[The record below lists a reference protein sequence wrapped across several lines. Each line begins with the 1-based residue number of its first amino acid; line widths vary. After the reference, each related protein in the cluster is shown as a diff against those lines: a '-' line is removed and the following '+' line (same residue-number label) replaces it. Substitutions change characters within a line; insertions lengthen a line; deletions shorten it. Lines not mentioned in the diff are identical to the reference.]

1 MSKFEVSIITSPTTT
16 SASSFSTSSFTT
28 ATTTIAPSNNEDE
41 DLLYN
46 YLENF
51 QFIEFSSI
59 EKLHPFAKLKVIL
72 KKIESIKD
80 EKYFEKLKLL
90 HKLSL
95 HSNLIAIYGYTVTTD
110 KSNHY
115 IVMQYANQYN
125 LQRFLDE
132 NFDKLGKKEKID
144 MAYDLANGLSFIHS
158 NDIAHNALHA
168 NNIVVH
174 NKRLLITDLFLSK
187 SIIPDINDENPT
199 NKNDDNKLMAY
210 NDPTSSSI
218 SSPTKK
224 DIYSLEHA
232 ESIASVPVEY
242 IDLYEQCWD
251 NDPSVRPEI
260 ETILEK
266 LSKLQTI
273 AAQVNYTNKGIK
285 PSGYLFA
292 TSKSSIQDLYSCIFV
307 NRNWCRLAMPFL
319 WTRPFHLY
327 DDEKNEKV
335 IKIFLRFLSDK
346 EKQELLNQGIDIDI
360 FLNPHSLSL
369 YSFYPSSPFI
379 PSSFSLLFPYPKFI
393 RSLNYES
400 FIKSVMNL
408 CSELSEKISTSPDRD
423 DLTPDAEM
431 ILTKAMMKLFV
442 RSNARIENL
451 SLCSSVNYESDLYN
465 LVNYNEPYY
474 LMKDKEVKILFEGVK
489 SVELLLAIRKNS
501 LIKIL
506 TDEHLHI
513 DTLWSRHP
521 EDTHVDLFGAEITTF
536 IKSQKSLLTFRLT
549 KCKGYTR
556 IFFPALSSH
565 KSSLRQLTFN
575 QVDFKGCDTLEFLNS
590 CKSLELLDLYQCL
603 NIEEEMI
610 KP

>member
-110 KSNHY
+110 KSNYY
-115 IVMQYANQYN
+115 IVMQYANQNN

-168 NNIVVH
+168 NNIVIH

-187 SIIPDINDENPT
+187 SIIPDINDDNLT

-232 ESIASVPVEY
+232 ESMASVPVEY

-266 LSKLQTI
+266 LSKLQSI
-273 AAQVNYTNKGIK
+273 A
-285 PSGYLFA
+285 S
-292 TSKSSIQDLYSCIFV
+292 
-307 NRNWCRLAMPFL
+307 RLAQ
-319 WTRPFHLY
+319 R
-327 DDEKNEKV
+327 
-335 IKIFLRFLSDK
+335 
-346 EKQELLNQGIDIDI
+346 
-360 FLNPHSLSL
+360 
-369 YSFYPSSPFI
+369 
-379 PSSFSLLFPYPKFI
+379 
-393 RSLNYES
+393 
-400 FIKSVMNL
+400 
-408 CSELSEKISTSPDRD
+408 
-423 DLTPDAEM
+423 
-431 ILTKAMMKLFV
+431 
-442 RSNARIENL
+442 
-451 SLCSSVNYESDLYN
+451 
-465 LVNYNEPYY
+465 
-474 LMKDKEVKILFEGVK
+474 
-489 SVELLLAIRKNS
+489 
-501 LIKIL
+501 
-506 TDEHLHI
+506 
-513 DTLWSRHP
+513 
-521 EDTHVDLFGAEITTF
+521 
-536 IKSQKSLLTFRLT
+536 
-549 KCKGYTR
+549 
-556 IFFPALSSH
+556 
-565 KSSLRQLTFN
+565 
-575 QVDFKGCDTLEFLNS
+575 
-590 CKSLELLDLYQCL
+590 
-603 NIEEEMI
+603 
-610 KP
+610 